1 MLKMFFDI
9 QKSCDEFK
17 SKRLDEKGHYK
28 PIKFMSD
35 YYSNNKP
42 FETTE
47 NEDYKDYIIKRVKES
62 SEKYKDIQYS
72 DFINYLRNVYNYINY
87 DSPDFLNDG
96 LAIKII
102 CNSINIY
109 RQLFNHEIGKINYNK
124 QIDYLKNGKY
134 YCLCPSLF
142 YLFTFIIVSFISGR
156 DAEDRFKWLID
167 EYHVFKRDKKDIY
180 VPVQEMFSFVQRWV
194 MFYDYCFLFN
204 FDKDSTNSNLGS
216 KENRIKDF
224 KEILK
229 HIMTDIT
236 IQIDNYTF

>member
-9 QKSCDEFK
+9 QKSCNEFK

-28 PIKFMSD
+28 PIKFRSD

-47 NEDYKDYIIKRVKES
+47 NEDYKDYIIERVKES

-87 DSPDFLNDG
+87 DSPDFLNDD

-109 RQLFNHEIGKINYNK
+109 RHLYKHEIERLIIINK
-124 QIDYLKNGKY
+124 L
-134 YCLCPSLF
+134 
-142 YLFTFIIVSFISGR
+142 II
-156 DAEDRFKWLID
+156 
-167 EYHVFKRDKKDIY
+167 
-180 VPVQEMFSFVQRWV
+180 
-194 MFYDYCFLFN
+194 
-204 FDKDSTNSNLGS
+204 
-216 KENRIKDF
+216 
-224 KEILK
+224 
-229 HIMTDIT
+229 
-236 IQIDNYTF
+236 